1 MTSWIVELKVQMDKF
16 RVNARFS
23 VSTQAN
29 YIFTKLW
36 YFCGFTKIFF
46 LINFK
51 IFKLCELLIY

>member
-1 MTSWIVELKVQMDKF
+1 MASWIVELKVQMDKF

-36 YFCGFTKIFF
+36 YFCGFTKKSFYLLF
-46 LINFK
+46 LRYFRFGNS
-51 IFKLCELLIY
+51 